1 MTGSCSK
8 REQRLCGQRPV
19 LVENLAFRYD
29 KIPARAQNPS
39 IRLDPSAGNRFQI
52 IDFQFHGHDFRSPG
66 HRRVRRDRRGGVR
79 HRRQD
84 SSVHHAMHLLVAGPY
99 VQSKYRAPLMHALH
113 FKPKKVRRTAFFHSP
128 PYEFGDPL
136 FFLRH
141 SLGHRVSPIV
151 QYADSPPSSGNATPV
166 THDDSSDARNTAI
179 SATSAGRPIRPR
191 GILATLAFRSIVT
204 PPFDAQYAAR
214 SFIAIS
220 PKIEPTFTIAPPP
233 AFRNSGSTARDIRNG
248 PLTLTVITRSH
259 SSSLMPSTVETCS
272 APAQFT
278 STFSR
283 PNRSTVPF
291 TARSTSTA
299 RVTSHSIA
307 NPAPPSF

>member
-1 MTGSCSK
+1 M
-8 REQRLCGQRPV
+8 
-19 LVENLAFRYD
+19 
-29 KIPARAQNPS
+29 
-39 IRLDPSAGNRFQI
+39 
-52 IDFQFHGHDFRSPG
+52 
-66 HRRVRRDRRGGVR
+66 
-79 HRRQD
+79 
-84 SSVHHAMHLLVAGPY
+84 
-99 VQSKYRAPLMHALH
+99 
-113 FKPKKVRRTAFFHSP
+113 
-128 PYEFGDPL
+128 
-136 FFLRH
+136 
-141 SLGHRVSPIV
+141 
-151 QYADSPPSSGNATPV
+151 

-179 SATSAGRPIRPR
+179 SATSAGRPIRPS
-191 GILATLAFRSIVT
+191 GILATLAFRSACPRSLSSNSPASSSVSTIDGQMQFTRTFSCAWSMAIAFVSIVT

-220 PKIEPTFTIAPPP
+220 PRIEPIFTIAPPC

-272 APAQFT
+272 APALFT

-291 TARSTSTA
+291 TARSTSTD

-307 NPAPPSF
+307 NPAPPSFWISRATSRIFSSRRPATATPAPSRANASAIARPIPVPPPVISATLPASRVTFFAAPASNRMPRGSFAAPRGGRDSSIRFPDPQAAALAVVMAAVPAGLEPGSCSGGSSDPYF